1 VKPLIEEIGYVPGP
15 FRLLAVLWLSFLMAG
30 LATMVYF
37 AAIDPM
43 QLQPCVDF
51 PVVSRT
57 AAYTIG
63 FLLFWL
69 LTASSSL
76 LCLFFLYPR
85 RGNLSVGATEQDSR
99 DRNQ

>member
-1 VKPLIEEIGYVPGP
+1 MRPLIEEIGYVPGP
-15 FRLLAVLWLSFLMAG
+15 YRLLAALWLSFLMAG

-37 AAIDPM
+37 AAIDP
-43 QLQPCVDF
+43 LELAPCVDF

-57 AAYTIG
+57 TAYTVG

-76 LCLFFLYPR
+76 VCLFFLYPR
-85 RGNLSVGATEQDSR
+85 RGNLTPGEQR
-99 DRNQ
+99 